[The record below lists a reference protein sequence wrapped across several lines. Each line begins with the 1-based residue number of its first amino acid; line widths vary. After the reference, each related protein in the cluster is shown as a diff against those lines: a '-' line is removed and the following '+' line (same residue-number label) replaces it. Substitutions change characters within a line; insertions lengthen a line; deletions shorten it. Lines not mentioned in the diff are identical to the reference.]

1 MKNPWIHW
9 GIFKS
14 IDHHNHA
21 NCCGELCS
29 LRFTWQRP
37 RKSASEE
44 KVFIEESFLCFL
56 DLAERLAEAPLKTL
70 HAVKSPDSNI
80 LFALAEFEN
89 RVTAE
94 FDMNEALPDSMPDI
108 FFLKANY
115 SGGHVT
121 NQPLGGHFNES
132 GSVFADQDHLDL
144 FTVESFDPEVAAGIY
159 ESMIKIGKL
168 KDTPEIPDEKILL
181 AAIRKAVYR

>member
-14 IDHHNHA
+14 IDHHNHMHH
-21 NCCGELCS
+21 CGELCS

-44 KVFIEESFLCFL
+44 KVFIEESFLRFL
-56 DLAERLAEAPLKTL
+56 HLAQELAQSPLKNL
-70 HAVKSPDSNI
+70 QAVKSPDTNI

-144 FTVESFDPEVAAGIY
+144 FTVESLDPEAAGGIY
-159 ESMIKIGKL
+159 ENMMKIGKL
-168 KDTPEIPDEKILL
+168 KDTPEIPDEEILL
-181 AAIRKAVYR
+181 AAIRKVVYR

>member
-14 IDHHNHA
+14 IDHHNHTHD
-21 NCCGELCS
+21 CGELCS

-44 KVFIEESFLCFL
+44 KVFIEESFLRFL
-56 DLAERLAEAPLKTL
+56 HLAQELAQSPLKNL
-70 HAVKSPDSNI
+70 QAVKSPDTNI

-121 NQPLGGHFNES
+121 NQPLGGHFNEM
-132 GSVFADQDHLDL
+132 GSIFADQDHLNL
-144 FTVESFDPEVAAGIY
+144 FTVESGNPEVVGGIY
-159 ESMIKIGKL
+159 ENIMKIGNL
-168 KDTPEIPDEKILL
+168 KASPEIPDAEKLL
-181 AAIRKAVYR
+181 SLIRKAVYK